1 MEDYQEDQLEDQKEI
16 QKIKNIIYT
25 AEDLKCRFFIKST

>member
-25 AEDLKCRFFIKST
+25 LEDLK